1 MRHILL
7 ASFLLCCALV
17 CAQHKH
23 QIDAS
28 WDGFSNTLN
37 IDQEITWTN
46 HSNVAIDTIILLDW
60 NHAYASEKSP
70 LGKFLA
76 TEYDYKLIRAS
87 KQKRGYTVIT
97 ELRHNDQI
105 LSWRRLPDAIDVIEV
120 LPTAPVAPNTQFS
133 FIINY
138 TVQLPNAVIF
148 KYGASKT
155 ELHAQHWH
163 LVLAAQ
169 NPDGS
174 WVKESNLGFGKPS
187 AKAIM
192 NYSFNVPENVHIVLP
207 TENNES
213 YSPLLLTKKEKYRR
227 VAFGK
232 SALISDMLPVGNPTD
247 FSDRLTRLSAFIEE
261 LFPSKNQEVIW
272 ALEKDYAQRPLLSL
286 ESMPQ
291 FLGVFDKN
299 QVIELKLLKTMLE
312 QCVQNHF
319 GNQQKDAAW
328 ITAGL
333 PYFLWQHYVK
343 MHYPKLKI
351 TGNLNTWPF
360 IKNYHF
366 TQAPYYRSWEIAA
379 NVSTNKNRGQSL
391 DTPKELL
398 TRYNRRV
405 ANPYRAALALLY
417 LESYLGDNAVL
428 KAIKNLS
435 KSNHLAHDLK
445 HELTQTTAKPLD
457 WFFEHYIS
465 QINNGDLSI
474 SAKKVTKDNY
484 ELEIKNTQKHIAVPL
499 FITKQNG
506 ETNTLWISSKAM
518 PHTQVFDKNITKS
531 VTLNK
536 DHFIPE
542 LSLNNNSYIF
552 DKKIFRNN
560 LRVRLL
566 QDIPQSGTSVLLL
579 TPEFR
584 YNVYDGI
591 STGITVGNS
600 SILSN
605 NFNFKLSPQYGTKSG
620 QANGMGNLVG
630 NIYHNKKSHYL
641 TRLTLFAASYNYA
654 ADKRYT
660 TFSPSLQLYFR
671 PHGIQQKDRS
681 YFLLRHISVRL
692 EDLPD
697 DDSRKSYG
705 VSLASFSSKS
715 GNALQNIAYKTEL
728 QWANSFKKFSLE
740 SEYITYYLPN
750 RRLTLRAFAGG
761 FFQNKSNDTYFD
773 YNTSRVNDYLFQYD
787 LYGRS
792 ESEGFFAQQYIRAEG
807 ALRTAGTVVGANKWL
822 ITAQS
827 STTLWRWIEA
837 YAEVGWIKNSRH
849 KTHTHWGTGVS
860 LNLIPDFFEVH
871 FPLYDATGN
880 LMKTAAYPQQIRF
893 QLSLRPTA
901 LIQLFSRSWL

>member
-1 MRHILL
+1 
-7 ASFLLCCALV
+7 LLCCALV
-17 CAQHKH
+17 CAQHNY
-23 QIDAS
+23 QIDVS

-46 HSNVAIDTIILLDW
+46 KSNVAIDTIILLDW

-87 KQKRGYTVIT
+87 KQKRGYTVISD
-97 ELRHNDQI
+97 LRHNDQM
-105 LSWRRLPDAIDVIEV
+105 LSWRRLPTAIDVIE
-120 LPTAPVAPNTQFS
+120 LFPTAPVAPNTQFS
-133 FIINY
+133 FKINY
-138 TVQLPNAVIF
+138 TVQLPNAAIF

-155 ELHAQHWH
+155 ELHALHWH

-169 NPDGS
+169 NLDGS
-174 WVKESNLGFGKPS
+174 WLKESNLGFGKPA

-207 TENNES
+207 TEKNES
-213 YSPLLLTKKEKYRR
+213 YSPLLLTKKNKYTR
-227 VAFGK
+227 VVFGK
-232 SALISDMLPVGNPTD
+232 SALITDMLPLVNQMD
-247 FSDRLTRLSAFIEE
+247 FSDRLTRVSTFIEE

-299 QVIELKLLKTMLE
+299 QVIELKLLKTILE
-312 QCVQNHF
+312 QCVQNHY
-319 GNQQKDAAW
+319 GKQQNDAAW
-328 ITAGL
+328 IKTGL

-343 MHYPKLKI
+343 IHYPKLKI
-351 TGNLNTWPF
+351 TGSLNTWPF

-417 LESYLGDNAVL
+417 LESYLGENAVL
-428 KAIKNLS
+428 EAIKNLS
-435 KSNHLAHDLK
+435 KSNRLARDLK
-445 HELTQTTAKPLD
+445 NELTQTTAKPID

-474 SAKKVTKDNY
+474 SAKKVKKDNY
-484 ELEIKNTQKHIAVPL
+484 ELEIKNPQKNIAVPL

-506 ETNTLWISSKAM
+506 ETNTLWISSKEI

-536 DHFIPE
+536 DHLIPE
-542 LSLNNNSYIF
+542 LSLNNNSYSF

-560 LRVRLL
+560 LRIRLL

-671 PHGIQQKDRS
+671 PNGIQQKDRS

-728 QWANSFKKFSLE
+728 QWANAFKKFSLE
-740 SEYITYYLPN
+740 SEYISYYLPN

-761 FFQNKSNDTYFD
+761 FFQNNSDDTYFD

-837 YAEVGWIKNSRH
+837 YAEVGWIKNNH
-849 KTHTHWGTGVS
+849 QKTHTHWGTGVS

-880 LMKTAAYPQQIRF
+880 LMKTSAYPQQIRF

-901 LIQLFSRSWL
+901 LIQFFSRSWL